1 MQAGAMPGLRQAYT
15 QSMNVV
21 IRKELRLYA
30 SSLRKAAS
38 ASSAISTAEPD
49 MGMAHKRVS
58 LHLPFHPLPLATA
71 FLSCTVAC
79 VLNLVCMSSSVTT
92 DACSAG

>member
-1 MQAGAMPGLRQAYT
+1 MHAGAMPGLRQAYT
-15 QSMNVV
+15 QSMNIV

-38 ASSAISTAEPD
+38 ASSVTNAAEPD

-58 LHLPFHPLPLATA
+58 LPLPFHPPTPPLQHLSYHELRGVDVHG
-71 FLSCTVAC
+71 LSCTV
-79 VLNLVCMSSSVTT
+79 
-92 DACSAG
+92 

>member
-1 MQAGAMPGLRQAYT
+1 MPGLRQAYT

-38 ASSAISTAEPD
+38 ASSATSAAEPD
-49 MGMAHKRVS
+49 MGIAHKRVS
-58 LHLPFHPLPLATA
+58 LLLPFHLLPLPSTTS
-71 FLSCTVAC
+71 FFE
-79 VLNLVCMSSSVTT
+79 VL
-92 DACSAG
+92 

>member
-15 QSMNVV
+15 QSMNMV
-21 IRKELRLYA
+21 IRKELRLHA

-38 ASSAISTAEPD
+38 ASSATSTAEPD

-58 LHLPFHPLPLATA
+58 LPLPFHPCPTFCNS
-71 FLSCTVAC
+71 FLVMCCGVCAEFDVHVLLCDKRC
-79 VLNLVCMSSSVTT
+79 V
-92 DACSAG
+92 

>member
-15 QSMNVV
+15 HSMNVV

-38 ASSAISTAEPD
+38 ATSAAEPD
-49 MGMAHKRVS
+49 MGMAHRRVS
-58 LHLPFHPLPLATA
+58 LPLPFHLLPL
-71 FLSCTVAC
+71 LSH
-79 VLNLVCMSSSVTT
+79 SF
-92 DACSAG
+92 